1 MDARLE
7 YGVEMGV
14 EISLRILSTVGMYNL
29 PHSINATVHV
39 SLSRITLFFSVLFV
53 LFKIEKLLLFFNCNI
68 KHFENCFYQE
78 KG

>member
-29 PHSINATVHV
+29 PHSINATIHV
-39 SLSRITLFFSVLFV
+39 SLYI
-53 LFKIEKLLLFFNCNI
+53 LLLFLFFVLLKI
-68 KHFENCFYQE
+68 IRISL
-78 KG
+78 

>member
-29 PHSINATVHV
+29 PHSINAPIHV
-39 SLSRITLFFSVLFV
+39 SLYIIFLYFVNKYITLLSKRSLYNM
-53 LFKIEKLLLFFNCNI
+53 LS
-68 KHFENCFYQE
+68 KHNLMQYLNLINR
-78 KG
+78 

>member
-29 PHSINATVHV
+29 PHSINATIHV
-39 SLSRITLFFSVLFV
+39 SLYIILFFSCIVLIIRIF
-53 LFKIEKLLLFFNCNI
+53 FKCM
-68 KHFENCFYQE
+68 Y
-78 KG
+78 

>member
-29 PHSINATVHV
+29 PHSINATIHV
-39 SLSRITLFFSVLFV
+39 SN
-53 LFKIEKLLLFFNCNI
+53 KIYCFFFNFLCYL
-68 KHFENCFYQE
+68 K
-78 KG
+78 

>member
-29 PHSINATVHV
+29 PHSINATIHV
-39 SLSRITLFFSVLFV
+39 SLYI
-53 LFKIEKLLLFFNCNI
+53 ILLSYILHYFNN
-68 KHFENCFYQE
+68 
-78 KG
+78 

>member
-29 PHSINATVHV
+29 PHSINATIHV
-39 SLSRITLFFSVLFV
+39 SLYNVSLAFFSVTRLFPQIS
-53 LFKIEKLLLFFNCNI
+53 FA
-68 KHFENCFYQE
+68 
-78 KG
+78 

>member
-29 PHSINATVHV
+29 PHSINATIHV
-39 SLSRITLFFSVLFV
+39 SLYIILLSLFSV
-53 LFKIEKLLLFFNCNI
+53 I
-68 KHFENCFYQE
+68 KNN
-78 KG
+78 

>member
-29 PHSINATVHV
+29 PHSINATIHV
-39 SLSRITLFFSVLFV
+39 SFFTTFFFGLFYFFLK
-53 LFKIEKLLLFFNCNI
+53 LKYFKIGNYDNKRL
-68 KHFENCFYQE
+68 
-78 KG
+78 

>member
-29 PHSINATVHV
+29 PHSINATIQVNLYNV
-39 SLSRITLFFSVLFV
+39 LFFYFLLHDYFCKFIVCTKYSCFV
-53 LFKIEKLLLFFNCNI
+53 
-68 KHFENCFYQE
+68 
-78 KG
+78 